1 MQLALFDFDHT
12 LTTRDTYAG
21 FLRRIATPEQ
31 LARARWNIA
40 PWLLAYRARLMSAG
54 ALRARVTRIA
64 FEGRAHDEV
73 LAAGEHYARDVLPGV
88 LRADM
93 YQRFDQHLARGH
105 TVVVVS
111 ASLDAYLRPWCQAQG
126 VALICN
132 ALEHVDGRCT
142 GRYAGR
148 DVGWHKVARITAGYD
163 IASFERIHAYGD
175 SGEDKPMLA
184 LAHARWYRGRL
195 CS

>member
-12 LTTRDTYAG
+12 LTMRDTYAG
-21 FLRRIATPEQ
+21 FLRHIATPEQ
-31 LARARWNIA
+31 LARARWNVA
-40 PWLLAYRARLMSAG
+40 PWLLAYRARLVSAA

-64 FEGRAHDEV
+64 FEGRAYDEV

-88 LRADM
+88 LRPDM
-93 YQRFDQHLARGH
+93 RQRFDQHLARGH

-111 ASLDAYLRPWCQAQG
+111 GSLDAYLRPWCQAQG
-126 VALICN
+126 AALICN

-148 DVGWHKVARITAGYD
+148 DVGGHKVARIRAEYD
-163 IASFERIHAYGD
+163 MDSFERIHAYGD

-184 LAHARWYRGRL
+184 LAHARWYRGRP